1 MCAAKTGFLTTTHI
15 WWESCVWDWQGVGR
29 STDVR
34 DNYLSYASQRN
45 QGGKQESKDKPW
57 VLIYSLLYTFLTLFK
72 VAKGGHMVPSDVR
85 KLAWLNFNCLK
96 KKTPTSL
103 FFILQ
108 SNLTNIIVV
117 FLFLQ
122 TCHDENS
129 HTTAQLLSAW
139 PPGRQCCANLRELR
153 VTFPDRFKV
162 LPAVRKTNIYLCH
175 IDEWRGAVILPHFS
189 SSSQPGVKV
198 HAGASE
204 ENICVSL
211 WSVSLL

>member
-1 MCAAKTGFLTTTHI
+1 MACFTHSSRRSKQQRAVTWCCQMWGNLPDSTLTA
-15 WWESCVWDWQGVGR
+15 W
-29 STDVR
+29 
-34 DNYLSYASQRN
+34 
-45 QGGKQESKDKPW
+45 KKKP
-57 VLIYSLLYTFLTLFK
+57 TFL
-72 VAKGGHMVPSDVR
+72 V
-85 KLAWLNFNCLK
+85 
-96 KKTPTSL
+96 
-103 FFILQ
+103 FILQ
-108 SNLTNIIVV
+108 NNLANTIVV

-129 HTTAQLLSAW
+129 HTTAQLPSAW
-139 PPGRQCCANLRELR
+139 PREKRPTVTCRELR

-162 LPAVRKTNIYLCH
+162 LPSARKTNIYLCH